1 MAEDEFLS
9 YGRQAVNAP
18 ASQIAG
24 ASDFVTRAG
33 DAATKSGAKA
43 VRDPRGTD
51 EDPIIEEL
59 CITPGELAFLLP
71 KSLRNGYRP
80 VLGTF
85 AERLIEE
92 DYCVQHNCQRFNN
105 PGTRQ
110 YDYFDDT
117 RAPQVMIAFYRRFNE
132 HLTDNDAV
140 EMLNFSK
147 RKKLFKFP
155 DIMRHTENVTQF
167 FEIKPDNKGGKSDG
181 REKLA
186 LLDAFNDF
194 FQLPYRRGVFYN
206 PTEEMRIAI
215 FSVEGVPLE
224 LFLSVRRPEKGL
236 ILYKFCVSG
245 EITKASKRLGKRVR
259 KLALLGLLLGLIIP
273 IEDPVERPIRDP
285 VESPEDQP
293 IPMPVPAAAEMNSVV
308 PVPYLGSTN
317 SDFTFYYVRGLSRR
331 HKKGQS
337 YPITIKYDSQGEEL
351 RTVIEFYLK
360 KVSEGVSYLVS
371 NNKVSLN
378 IAPTGHNPLV
388 IRPGTVMNVTWHH

>member
-9 YGRQAVNAP
+9 YGHQAVNAP
-18 ASQIAG
+18 ASRVAG
-24 ASDFVTRAG
+24 VGDTVTGAG
-33 DAATKSGAKA
+33 DAATQSAAKA
-43 VRDPRGTD
+43 VRDPRGPD

-59 CITPGELAFLLP
+59 CVTPGELALLLP

-85 AERLIEE
+85 AERRIEE
-92 DYCVQHNCQRFNN
+92 DYCDQHNCQRFNK
-105 PGTRQ
+105 PGTGQ

-117 RAPQVMIAFYRRFNE
+117 RAPQVMIAFYRRFND
-132 HLTDNDAV
+132 HLTDTDAE
-140 EMLNFSK
+140 EMLKFSK

-155 DIMRHTENVTQF
+155 DIIRHTENVTQL
-167 FEIKPDNKGGKSDG
+167 FEIKPDNNGGVSDG

-206 PTEEMRIAI
+206 PTEELRIAT
-215 FSVEGVPLE
+215 FSVEGIPLE

-236 ILYKFCVSG
+236 ILYKYCVSG

-273 IEDPVERPIRDP
+273 IEDPVERPVRDP
-285 VESPEDQP
+285 VENPADQP
-293 IPMPVPAAAEMNSVV
+293 IPMPIPAVAGMNSII
-308 PVPYLGSTN
+308 PVPYLGSTD
-317 SDFTFYYVRGLSRR
+317 SDFTFYYVRGLSRT
-331 HKKGQS
+331 HTKGQS

-360 KVSEGVSYLVS
+360 KVAGGVSYLVS

-388 IRPGTVMNVTWHH
+388 IRPGTIMNVTWHP